1 MVFAPGKSGN
11 PAGRPPGIV
20 IGKARTR
27 QLKKAHA
34 EQVAIRSEIVEPV
47 KTKPRDYF
55 QRILDDPTNP
65 IELRMAAARVLL
77 QFEPPGAAE
86 RSVGPLGFIQIP
98 AKAP

>member
-11 PAGRPPGIV
+11 PAGRPPGIA
-20 IGKARTR
+20 IGKARAR

-34 EQVAIRSEIVEPV
+34 EQVAIRSEIVEAV

-65 IELRMAAARVLL
+65 IELRMQGCSTLYTTEL
-77 QFEPPGAAE
+77 IG
-86 RSVGPLGFIQIP
+86 
-98 AKAP
+98 